1 MSAHTIELLDP
12 MFAGGVTTTLIKTL
26 TVICERLPEHQRLVQ
41 QRLLQELSTLLDG
54 QPYISP
60 GTVLPVR
67 QIGASSSLPTSSS
80 SSSGVVGGA
89 DGPSTAAGVVAA
101 VACSAAAPALGG
113 AAVPGVR
120 SRLSGVRGGG
130 GQGGGGGAAT
140 SSSTEMTNGSSSSG
154 SSGKSSSSML
164 PKSETKRLSTTS
176 RFLSKLQ
183 LLASAA
189 TGGGSGGGGGGEGG
203 SGMAGGHNGAG
214 GMGTRGSQL
223 LTAEAAEVVIL
234 ALRTLGAFHVDE
246 DVDLLPFVRDCVAQ
260 YLDNPHPLVRR
271 EAALTCCRLL
281 LVDRGGG
288 GGGREGGRG
297 GSSGSSR
304 KVLRARGP
312 SAGVIEEVLKRLLQ
326 VTVADPDPSLRLTLL
341 RALDDG
347 FDPFLCQA
355 HHVRILFLLLHD
367 ESLSIRV
374 DAIQVLGRLAALN
387 PAYVL
392 PPMRLALLRLLTEIK
407 FGGRGR
413 GKEGGLG
420 GSGKAGGKGG
430 DADVNGGQ
438 GGGGGGGESRAEE
451 ATLLLG
457 HFLRAE
463 PLQRLVHPFI
473 RTVVLTLPIQQ
484 APARLAAVGLEAL
497 GELAAVVKTDMIPY
511 LDQLLPLAIEHLH
524 DQSSAHK
531 REMALRALG
540 QMACSTGYVIKP
552 YITHP
557 ALLPKILSVL
567 REGGSNAMPWSL
579 RREALRTFGVLGA
592 LDPYRFQIIQERARR
607 LTAAAAITARPSP
620 TITGGKA
627 YPPPHQ
633 QQQQLSL
640 ASSAAVLGVM
650 GGGGSRVS
658 AAGGYSHSDML
669 QQFYRDG
676 APNLGVG
683 GEGVAPST
691 MSSELVAIG
700 VGLSDSNR
708 EEEDDEDEEE
718 GGAHSYM
725 YEISAMRAQPIDGTT
740 PSGPRL
746 TAASED
752 YHPTVVIKSLMSI
765 LRDASLSAHHSM
777 VTQAVVFIFKS
788 LGMRCAPFLNK
799 IVPNLLYT
807 VRVCEHG
814 LRESIIQELAILAPT
829 VKHHLRPFL
838 SPIFDVITDYWS
850 EYLEQCVSVIENVA
864 LHLREDFKLYLPRVL
879 PLLLSSL
886 AAFAAS
892 SSSSSASSPSTAVT
906 TSGLTS
912 SPSSLSSSLPSLSSA
927 TPTSKPSV
935 PSNTTKNGK
944 GAGGEGGGGGGG
956 GGGEGGGLG
965 GSSSSSS
972 YIARKHRKLE
982 LVLRCLTV
990 LRPVLLQE
998 QLLHL
1003 VLPALVTLEGSF
1015 EGGMEGGKEKEVA
1028 AYWQVRTMRT
1038 LAHLVRPAAAQVVAR
1053 SMACPIMH
1061 MFYRVLIQEGGGGG
1075 GGGMAGG
1082 VVVLHPGGGGV
1093 GVGGGLPG
1101 ELREAVMDGLL
1112 IMATQLGPQ
1121 YEAFGGLIGKAVRA
1135 RGLYTHP
1142 TYLLIQARVGGG
1154 SGGGGGKLGR
1164 GRRRGRE
1171 RGGEGDDGDGPAGVA
1186 GRGDC
1191 RVLGLVK
1198 HGEGGVGGGGR
1209 RGGRRGG
1216 RSCGGNA
1223 EIACEPT

>member
-1 MSAHTIELLDP
+1 VASLVLAVSDDMSVHTIELLDP

-41 QRLLQELSTLLDG
+41 QRLLQELSILLDG
-54 QPYISP
+54 KSYVSP
-60 GTVLPVR
+60 GTTLPVR
-67 QIGASSSLPTSSS
+67 QIGPSFSFPPSSS
-80 SSSGVVGGA
+80 SSSEVVGGV
-89 DGPSTAAGVVAA
+89 DGASAVAGVVAA
-101 VACSAAAPALGG
+101 AASTATAQALGG

-120 SRLSGVRGGG
+120 SRLSGGGG
-130 GQGGGGGAAT
+130 GRGRGGGGGAAT
-140 SSSTEMTNGSSSSG
+140 SSSTDMMNGSSSSG
-154 SSGKSSSSML
+154 SSGSGNML
-164 PKSETKRLSTTS
+164 PKMETKRVSTTS
-176 RFLSKLQ
+176 RFFSKLQ
-183 LLASAA
+183 LLAYAA
-189 TGGGSGGGGGGEGG
+189 TGGSSGGSGGGDGG
-203 SGMAGGHNGAG
+203 SKIAGGHHGAG
-214 GMGTRGSQL
+214 GMGTMGSQL

-234 ALRTLGAFHVDE
+234 ALRTLGAFHMDD
-246 DVDLLPFVRDCVAQ
+246 DVDLLPFVRDCVGQ

-288 GGGREGGRG
+288 GEGEWRGRGTERGG
-297 GSSGSSR
+297 GSSSGDSR
-304 KVLRARGP
+304 KVLRVRGP
-312 SAGVIEEVLKRLLQ
+312 SADVIEEVLKRLLQ

-367 ESLSIRV
+367 EFLLVRV

-407 FGGRGR
+407 FGGRG
-413 GKEGGLG
+413 GGREVGWG

-430 DADVNGGQ
+430 DADENGGQ
-438 GGGGGGGESRAEE
+438 GGGGGGEGGGESRAEE

-484 APARLAAVGLEAL
+484 GPARLAAVGLEAL
-497 GELAAVVKTDMIPY
+497 GELAAVVKTDIIPY
-511 LDQLLPLAIEHLH
+511 LDQLVPLAIEHLH

-540 QMACSTGYVIKP
+540 QMASSTGYVIKP
-552 YITHP
+552 YIMHP

-567 REGGSNAMPWSL
+567 REGGTNAMPWSL

-607 LTAAAAITARPSP
+607 MTAAAAMTVRPSSM
-620 TITGGKA
+620 TKGGRVYLPA
-627 YPPPHQ
+627 Q
-633 QQQQLSL
+633 QQQQQEQLSL
-640 ASSAAVLGVM
+640 ASSAAALGVM
-650 GGGGSRVS
+650 GGGGSHVS
-658 AAGGYSHSDML
+658 AGGGHSHSEML

-676 APNLGVG
+676 APNMGVG
-683 GEGVAPST
+683 GEGAAPST

-708 EEEDDEDEEE
+708 EEEDDDDEEE

-752 YHPTVVIKSLMSI
+752 YHPTVVIKSLMNI
-765 LRDASLSAHHSM
+765 LRDSSLSAHHSM

-788 LGMRCAPFLNK
+788 LGVRCAPFLNK

-814 LRESIIQELAILAPT
+814 LRESIIQELALLAPT

-850 EYLEQCVSVIENVA
+850 EYLEQCVSVTENVA

-886 AAFAAS
+886 STFTAS
-892 SSSSSASSPSTAVT
+892 SSFSPSSSKSTAVT

-912 SPSSLSSSLPSLSSA
+912 SPSSLSSSLPPSSSA
-927 TPTSKPSV
+927 TLTSKPSV
-935 PSNTTKNGK
+935 PPTTTKNGR
-944 GAGGEGGGGGGG
+944 GVGGEGGGGGGG
-956 GGGEGGGLG
+956 GEGGDMG
-965 GSSSSSS
+965 GTSSSSSF
-972 YIARKHRKLE
+972 IARKHQNLE

-1003 VLPALVTLEGSF
+1003 VLPVLVTLEGSF
-1015 EGGMEGGKEKEVA
+1015 EGARERGKEEEVA
-1028 AYWQVRTMRT
+1028 VFWQVRTMRT
-1038 LAHLVRPAAAQVVAR
+1038 LAHLVRPAAAQEVAR

-1061 MFYRVLIQEGGGGG
+1061 MFYRVLSQGGGGWG
-1075 GGGMAGG
+1075 NGRSAGG
-1082 VVVLHPGGGGV
+1082 VTVLPPEGGEIGVV
-1093 GVGGGLPG
+1093 GGLPG
-1101 ELREAVMDGLL
+1101 ELREAVMDGLV

-1121 YEAFGGLIGKAVRA
+1121 YEAFSGLIGKAVNA

-1142 TYLLIQARVGGG
+1142 TYMLMQARVGGG
-1154 SGGGGGKLGR
+1154 GGAGGAAGGR
-1164 GRRRGRE
+1164 AGMDAQAQQE
-1171 RGGEGDDGDGPAGVA
+1171 EGPA
-1186 GRGDC
+1186 
-1191 RVLGLVK
+1191 
-1198 HGEGGVGGGGR
+1198 E
-1209 RGGRRGG
+1209 
-1216 RSCGGNA
+1216 
-1223 EIACEPT
+1223 